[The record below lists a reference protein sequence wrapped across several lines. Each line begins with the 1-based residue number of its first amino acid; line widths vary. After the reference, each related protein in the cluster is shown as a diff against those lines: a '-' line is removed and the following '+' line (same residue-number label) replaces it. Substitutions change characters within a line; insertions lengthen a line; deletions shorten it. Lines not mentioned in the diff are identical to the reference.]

1 MIAKL
6 IWLMLDEIPK
16 KERAI
21 TTLRLAPVFI
31 PSIPGSAIG
40 FLVTDCINTPLM
52 ARLEPAKIAKIVLGI
67 LLYIIDLIKSSFVL
81 PIPKA
86 AKKSLIL
93 ISFVPSFNDKNIVI
107 RRPRQITKIMPRF
120 ICFYFAFLHAFPKR
134 FRYSSIV

>member
-1 MIAKL
+1 
-6 IWLMLDEIPK
+6 
-16 KERAI
+16 
-21 TTLRLAPVFI
+21 
-31 PSIPGSAIG
+31 
-40 FLVTDCINTPLM
+40 M

-107 RRPRQITKIMPRF
+107 RRPRQIIKIMPRF
-120 ICFYFAFLHAFPKR
+120 ICFLFRIFACI
-134 FRYSSIV
+134 S